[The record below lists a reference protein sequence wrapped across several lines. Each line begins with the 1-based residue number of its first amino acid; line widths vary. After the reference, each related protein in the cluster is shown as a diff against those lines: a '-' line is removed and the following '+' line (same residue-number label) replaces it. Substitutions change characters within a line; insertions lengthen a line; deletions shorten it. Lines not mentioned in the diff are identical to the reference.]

1 MDVSG
6 HGAIVAGGASG
17 LGAATV
23 RALAAAG
30 AKVAVLDVNI
40 EVARETAGEI
50 GGVAIEC
57 DVTSSERAEAAVDQ
71 AVSEIGGP
79 RVLVNC
85 AGIGPAERILVGKV
99 RSRSITTRA
108 ASMSTWSARSTCCGW
123 SPIR

>member
-40 EVARETAGEI
+40 EVARKQPGRSAGSPSS
-50 GGVAIEC
+50 
-57 DVTSSERAEAAVDQ
+57 VTSPA
-71 AVSEIGGP
+71 P
-79 RVLVNC
+79 RRLKPRS
-85 AGIGPAERILVGKV
+85 IR
-99 RSRSITTRA
+99 RYSRSEA
-108 ASMSTWSARSTCCGW
+108 PGFW
-123 SPIR
+123 